1 MEPVNLGG
9 WLEKVIDEVPVS
21 TPMVLDIGCGN
32 GRFAGFLKKHQR
44 TNPTSLFMGIDRCEK
59 LLSSAASKTYSF
71 PTQWKQFDWSDIL
84 FSAEHRPLSGSYNLV
99 VAFGVLHH
107 IYHYDFRYKFLE
119 WCTQHLSP
127 NGYFVVSA
135 WDFGRHGRFRQK
147 AASSDVILAETG
159 IDPQSLE
166 AHDYFLSFGQGS
178 SPLRFCH
185 WIDDQESNQLIE
197 RLLNCG
203 RQLRLAARIESPDD
217 LNRYWIF
224 QDTRRQNT
232 LL

>member
-1 MEPVNLGG
+1 MGDLQAFSKSINARTPPHSSRVLIAVRSFIKRCLENLCFQ
-9 WLEKVIDEVPVS
+9 PS
-21 TPMVLDIGCGN
+21 GN
-32 GRFAGFLKKHQR
+32 
-44 TNPTSLFMGIDRCEK
+44 SLTGPD
-59 LLSSAASKTYSF
+59 T
-71 PTQWKQFDWSDIL
+71 
-84 FSAEHRPLSGSYNLV
+84 FSAGHRPLSGSYNLV

-166 AHDYFLSFGQGS
+166 AHDYFLSLDRGLPHFAFVIG
-178 SPLRFCH
+178 LTTKKA
-185 WIDDQESNQLIE
+185 IN
-197 RLLNCG
+197 
-203 RQLRLAARIESPDD
+203 
-217 LNRYWIF
+217 
-224 QDTRRQNT
+224 
-232 LL
+232 